1 VVRDIDVWCKW
12 ERRRQMSANDKVD
25 LKPLFAESSA
35 RLAAIRAR
43 KKAAEEAAKPKVVT
57 TVSPKMAEAI
67 KANPGSLRLSAK
79 AEDKTT
85 VVDRPRRTE
94 VMEVVETAKADRL
107 GFGVS
112 IARVVKHQCLS
123 LPGATASRRV
133 RPTSTTRW
141 RG

>member
-1 VVRDIDVWCKW
+1 
-12 ERRRQMSANDKVD
+12 MSANDKVD

>member
-1 VVRDIDVWCKW
+1 
-12 ERRRQMSANDKVD
+12 MSANDKVD

-94 VMEVVETAKADRL
+94 VMEVVETAKADPL

>member
-1 VVRDIDVWCKW
+1 
-12 ERRRQMSANDKVD
+12 MSANDKVD

-133 RPTSTTRW
+133 RPTPTTRW